1 MSRDR
6 GYAAAV
12 DLEVGT
18 TAVVVTVPAAEAL
31 VARVRDVFGA
41 AAAVAVPPHVT
52 LLYPW
57 LDRDVCGDDDL
68 ADLERICAAVSPF
81 DVTFDGFGRFPGVLW
96 LAPEPAGPFAEL
108 TRAIARRWPQ
118 TPPYRG
124 VHPDITPHLT
134 VMDLDGAGVDAADA
148 AAMADVERV
157 LADGLPVRHH
167 AAEVTLLEFVG
178 DEVLVL
184 RRMPLSG
191 TPRAGA

>member
-1 MSRDR
+1 M
-6 GYAAAV
+6 

-18 TAVVVTVPAAEAL
+18 TAVVVTVPAAEGL
-31 VARVRDVFGA
+31 VTRVREVFGA

-68 ADLERICAAVSPF
+68 ADLERICAAVAPF
-81 DVTFDGFGRFPGVLW
+81 DVTFAGFGRFPGVLW
-96 LAPEPAGPFAEL
+96 LAPDPAEPFADL

-124 VHPDITPHLT
+124 VHPDVTPHLT

-148 AAMADVERV
+148 AAVADVERV
-157 LADGLPVRHH
+157 LADGLPVRHR
-167 AAEVTLLEFVG
+167 AVEVTLLEFVG